1 MIIDAKDL
9 IVGRMATVV
18 AKKALLG
25 EKVNIINCEQAVVTG
40 KRDEVIRSYLQKIH
54 RGIPSQ
60 GPYFPRLPDRI
71 VRRVIRGML
80 PYKQEKGRNAFERI
94 MCYMGVPENLKD
106 KKAETIKEANVS
118 KLPNLKYVTIGDISK
133 QIGAKI

>member
-9 IVGRMATVV
+9 IVGRLATVV

-25 EKVNIINCEQAVVTG
+25 EKVNIINCEHAVITG
-40 KRDEVIRSYLQKIH
+40 KRDEIMRSYLQKIH
-54 RGIPSQ
+54 RGVPSQ
-60 GPYFPRLPDRI
+60 GPYFPKLPDRI

-80 PYKQEKGRNAFERI
+80 PYKQEKGRKAYERV
-94 MCYMGVPENLKD
+94 MCYLGVPEIFKD
-106 KKAETIKEANVS
+106 QKAETIKEANVS

-133 QIGAKI
+133 QIGAKR